1 MGVTIVIK
9 KLIGIGIIL
18 FFFLP
23 APQAFCSSSDSVDQ
37 QLDAFQDKLDASSES
52 LTGLSSDSTEDSS
65 SLSQIKLLATQ
76 LKTTTT
82 QLNSLKN
89 QMKGITKQTSAL
101 TSLLEKVT
109 QTTKVYEKQKTDL
122 KTLIKDKQSSFL
134 DSLSLTL
141 LSKLL

>member
-1 MGVTIVIK
+1 MIK

-23 APQAFCSSSDSVDQ
+23 TPQASCASSDSIDQ
-37 QLDAFQDKLDASSES
+37 QLTAFQDSLETSSES
-52 LTGLSSDSTEDSS
+52 LTGLSDSSEDLS
-65 SLSQIKLLATQ
+65 SLSQIKLLVTQ

-82 QLNSLKN
+82 QLNSLKS
-89 QMKGITKQTSAL
+89 QMKSITKQTSAL
-101 TSLLEKVT
+101 TSLMEKVT

-122 KTLIKDKQSSFL
+122 KTLLSNKQSSFL

>member
-23 APQAFCSSSDSVDQ
+23 APQAFCSSSDSLDQ

-52 LTGLSSDSTEDSS
+52 LTGLSENTEDSS
-65 SLSQIKLLATQ
+65 ALSQIKVLVTQ

-82 QLNSLKN
+82 QLNSLKT
-89 QMKGITKQTSAL
+89 QMKSITNQTSAL
-101 TSLLEKVT
+101 TSLMEKVT

-122 KTLIKDKQSSFL
+122 KTLIQNKQSSFL
-134 DSLSLTL
+134 DSLSLAILT
-141 LSKLL
+141 KLL

>member
-1 MGVTIVIK
+1 MIK

-23 APQAFCSSSDSVDQ
+23 TPQASCSSSDSIDQ
-37 QLDAFQDKLDASSES
+37 QLNAFQDSIDASSES
-52 LTGLSSDSTEDSS
+52 LAGLSDSTEDLS
-65 SLSQIKLLATQ
+65 SLSQIKLLVTQ

-89 QMKGITKQTSAL
+89 QMKSITKQTSAL
-101 TSLLEKVT
+101 TSLMEKVT

-122 KTLIKDKQSSFL
+122 KTLVKDKQSSFL
-134 DSLSLTL
+134 DSLSLAL